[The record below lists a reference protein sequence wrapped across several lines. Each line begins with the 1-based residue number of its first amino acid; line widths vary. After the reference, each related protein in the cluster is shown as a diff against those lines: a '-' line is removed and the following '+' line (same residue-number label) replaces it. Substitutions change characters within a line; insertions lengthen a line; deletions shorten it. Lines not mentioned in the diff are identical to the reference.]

1 MTADPLA
8 DLRELRQDQRRSHA
22 NGRPPA
28 PEPPKRATGPVL
40 DEAALYGLPGRL
52 VQTIAPTTEAH
63 PAAILINALVFA
75 GNVAGRVPHARGGGV
90 RHGTNLYAVVVGKSR
105 GGRKGT
111 AAAVARAPF
120 ARAFPQWFEERVVR
134 GLSSGEGL
142 IAQVRDR
149 LTKSGKDGLEIVL
162 DEGVTDKRLCIQ
174 EPEFGV
180 VLRVMMREGNTL
192 SAHLRAAWDGDN
204 LAALTKNPLRASAP
218 HISILGQITPFE
230 LEQLLSGVDVSNGFA
245 NRFLWIHAHR
255 AQSIPRARPPAL
267 TALNDVVAELHEA
280 ITFARSQGDPVD
292 FDGQAGALW
301 DYLYDGLVG
310 ENAVGLAAEV
320 TSRGEAQVLRL
331 ALIYALLDRSTAIR
345 IPHLAAAFAVWQYAE
360 QSAYAIF
367 GDKTGDTV
375 ADRILEALRQ
385 FPSGLSRTGISALFN
400 RNQSAERLTT
410 ALRLLEGS
418 GRLRTRI
425 EETEGAPRT
434 IYELNEI
441 DEGRES
447 ESGPNSSNSFISF
460 PYMSKIRAWLAQNHC
475 ATCGT
480 EIPAGLVNCASC
492 VVASFEVRKGGAS

>member
-245 NRFLWIHAHR
+245 NRFLWIHAH
-255 AQSIPRARPPAL
+255 PARPASG
-267 TALNDVVAELHEA
+267 TD
-280 ITFARSQGDPVD
+280 RSQRRRRGAARGDH
-292 FDGQAGALW
+292 
-301 DYLYDGLVG
+301 
-310 ENAVGLAAEV
+310 
-320 TSRGEAQVLRL
+320 LRPEPG
-331 ALIYALLDRSTAIR
+331 R
-345 IPHLAAAFAVWQYAE
+345 
-360 QSAYAIF
+360 
-367 GDKTGDTV
+367 
-375 ADRILEALRQ
+375 
-385 FPSGLSRTGISALFN
+385 
-400 RNQSAERLTT
+400 
-410 ALRLLEGS
+410 S
-418 GRLRTRI
+418 GRFRRPGRRT
-425 EETEGAPRT
+425 
-434 IYELNEI
+434 L
-441 DEGRES
+441 
-447 ESGPNSSNSFISF
+447 
-460 PYMSKIRAWLAQNHC
+460 
-475 ATCGT
+475 
-480 EIPAGLVNCASC
+480 GLPV
-492 VVASFEVRKGGAS
+492 